1 MSANMGWL
9 EGGCTG
15 AAKRRAVTLIC
26 LYDSPTPTTHSA
38 SEQFMSYPG
47 KLLIE
52 ALLHKTT
59 SIPLIRLN
67 AGKTGDAT

>member
-1 MSANMGWL
+1 
-9 EGGCTG
+9 
-15 AAKRRAVTLIC
+15 
-26 LYDSPTPTTHSA
+26 
-38 SEQFMSYPG
+38 MSYPG